1 MTMAYWIVSGMA
13 GVIVRDLWSLFSK
26 AVGLAKFYIWN
37 VDADLF
43 TTRAGALTAWG
54 TVLGLLTD
62 LVVGSIF
69 GVVLGLLLEWRGVKH
84 YALKGMGVGLTAWF
98 FFYGILFHNLPH
110 TSAIAPSDPLSNIS
124 AFIGHAIFGIAM
136 SVVYVKVF
144 YKREGNRAARN

>member
-26 AVGLAKFYIWN
+26 TVGLDKFYIWN

-43 TTRAGALTAWG
+43 TTRAGAMTAWG
-54 TVLGLLTD
+54 TVLGFLTD

-124 AFIGHAIFGIAM
+124 AFIGHAIFGLAM
-136 SVVYVKVF
+136 SGIYVKVF
-144 YKREGNRAARN
+144 YKREGNRTARN